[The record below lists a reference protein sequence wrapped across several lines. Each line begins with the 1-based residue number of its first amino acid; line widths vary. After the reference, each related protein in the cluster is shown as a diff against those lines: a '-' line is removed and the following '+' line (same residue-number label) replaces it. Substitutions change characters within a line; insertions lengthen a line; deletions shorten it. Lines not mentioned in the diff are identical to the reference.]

1 MLFLTASHLGDVI
14 KAKFSASCTR
24 SILILQTRRVRDPPE
39 LCFTCWENT
48 NESAEHR
55 SASLQLKFSK
65 AINGST
71 FCFPSKTYISVT
83 PFSAVPALA
92 AGSLHIPPQKNPLCK
107 GILHDLPARSNWAI
121 IFFFFGQIPRWR
133 FSVLTPQ
140 RPPPLTPEDYFL
152 FWWEIIQ
159 PPRCASWAPS
169 KLCPV
174 IPRRGPRCLLG
185 TEPILQRSINAGPQD
200 GLELL
205 SPAGHPVPLE
215 HSPLINL
222 SM

>member
-1 MLFLTASHLGDVI
+1 MNLLSTAQHICSLSSPKQFMAAPSVFLPKHTYQWLP
-14 KAKFSASCTR
+14 SAQC
-24 SILILQTRRVRDPPE
+24 LLWLLVP
-39 LCFTCWENT
+39 
-48 NESAEHR
+48 
-55 SASLQLKFSK
+55 
-65 AINGST
+65 ST
-71 FCFPSKTYISVT
+71 F
-83 PFSAVPALA
+83 
-92 AGSLHIPPQKNPLCK
+92 PPPKNPLCK

-121 IFFFFGQIPRWR
+121 IFFFLGQIPRWR
-133 FSVLTPQ
+133 FSALTPQ

-185 TEPILQRSINAGPQD
+185 TEPTLQRSINAGPRD

-205 SPAGHPVPLE
+205 SPAGHPVPME